1 MQNQK
6 IVAAT
11 IVGFGV
17 VLWFVL
23 NAGVVKVFDYYD
35 LTFGIYDAIKH
46 AIPLLISGVAAFVLL
61 KNVTV
66 TSFLT
71 EVIVELRKVTWPSS
85 KDTWSATFVVIVFV
99 IIVSFILGAMDL
111 GWAYLVQK
119 LIIR

>member
-6 IVAAT
+6 IVSAT
-11 IVGFGV
+11 VVGFGV
-17 VLWFVL
+17 ALWFVL
-23 NAGVVKVFDYYD
+23 NAGIVKVFDHYD

-46 AIPLLISGVAAFVLL
+46 AIPLLVSAVSVFVLL
-61 KNVTV
+61 KNITV
-66 TSFLT
+66 TNFLT
-71 EVIVELRKVTWPSS
+71 EVVVELRKVTWPSS

-99 IIVSFILGAMDL
+99 IIISFILGAMDL